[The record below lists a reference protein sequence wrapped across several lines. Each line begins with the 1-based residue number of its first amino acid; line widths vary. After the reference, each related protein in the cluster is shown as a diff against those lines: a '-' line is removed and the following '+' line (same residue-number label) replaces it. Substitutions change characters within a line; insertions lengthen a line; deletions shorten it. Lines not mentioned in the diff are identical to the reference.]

1 MLESKLEKLKSDNLL
16 IINDLQKDHFELNKI
31 KISLNHVKK
40 ISFYMKKNIKFKK
53 RNKGIEKKVYNISIK
68 INLQNNNDLSITSGS
83 FSTKPRINFNK
94 DNKSNIL
101 SNFSINTKNKNIT
114 VNRQMNKLLSES
126 NFLRKEL

>member
-1 MLESKLEKLKSDNLL
+1 
-16 IINDLQKDHFELNKI
+16 
-31 KISLNHVKK
+31 
-40 ISFYMKKNIKFKK
+40 MKKNIKFKK
-53 RNKGIEKKVYNISIK
+53 WNKRIEKKVYNISIK